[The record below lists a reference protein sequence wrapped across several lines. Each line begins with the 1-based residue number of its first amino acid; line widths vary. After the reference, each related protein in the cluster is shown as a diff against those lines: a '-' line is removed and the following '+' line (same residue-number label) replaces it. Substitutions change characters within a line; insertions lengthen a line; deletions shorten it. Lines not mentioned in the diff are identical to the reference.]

1 MIYELK
7 ALIVSSFSNFLCKF
21 APRSC
26 NKVAHVLAAKALM
39 APHGVQSRWDSTPS
53 FVYELMASDVAA
65 HVS

>member
-39 APHGVQSRWDSTPS
+39 TPHGAKSCWDSTPS
-53 FVYELMASDVAA
+53 FVYELVPSDVAA
-65 HVS
+65 SAS